1 MVTCAIDLCVEAP
14 VGGASTS
21 DVVVAL
27 PEPITEDT
35 DRADEPPQGPR
46 GLNSAGSTP
55 LEVALT
61 KYYDMMPL
69 GVKRRHLQYL
79 RRGIMEFLPG
89 DETIAIGTA
98 CSGSDM
104 ITICLEVYLQKVQ
117 ELIGVNKELRHMF
130 VCESNKQKQEFL
142 SSQFEVKNLFGDV
155 ALLGRRL
162 GYDLISKHDVL
173 VPSVFIFAAGF
184 SCKSRASCSSK
195 RSANVNCLQRQD
207 AETET
212 SFTFEGVPQYIP

>member
-1 MVTCAIDLCVEAP
+1 M
-14 VGGASTS
+14 GGASTS

-35 DRADEPPQGPR
+35 DRADEPPQRAR

-61 KYYDMMPL
+61 KYYDTMPL

-130 VCESNKQKQEFL
+130 VRESNKQKQDFCPA
-142 SSQFEVKNLFGDV
+142 SS
-155 ALLGRRL
+155 
-162 GYDLISKHDVL
+162 
-173 VPSVFIFAAGF
+173 
-184 SCKSRASCSSK
+184 KSRTFLATVLASVAG
-195 RSANVNCLQRQD
+195 SA
-207 AETET
+207 TT
-212 SFTFEGVPQYIP
+212 